1 MYGRGKKLS
10 KPKKQNITNPFILNK
25 NLKIEKLDI
34 WTFFETEEKKKE
46 IREKKS
52 IMKDY
57 LKIE

>member
-34 WTFFETEEKKKE
+34 WRFFETEEKKE
-46 IREKKS
+46 RKKS
-52 IMKDY
+52 ERKRA
-57 LKIE
+57 